1 MTKVIKNKKKGFT
14 VSLEIEVSQETIER
28 ALEQTFTRVSKS
40 ARIPGFRKGKAPRNV
55 FEKHYGKGVL
65 LKDGISDAVNMGYAQ
80 AIQTL
85 SLDVVDYPKNVEIGE
100 YKENEPLIFKCDV
113 DVKPDVKLGKYKGVK
128 VSKDPDSAT
137 DEQLNE
143 QVKTLQDNA
152 AEYEHSEEASSD
164 GDMLTINIS
173 ASEQGTPID
182 LWTKENMTLK
192 IGLKNFGEDVDK
204 ELIGIKPSETKS
216 FEVTYPEDYAKE
228 DVAGKLVSFSVT
240 VVDVRKK
247 QLPPLDD
254 AFAEKVSNKKHST
267 FTDFKESLKTEL
279 DARAKSASE
288 EKLRVELLDK
298 IAEDS
303 KMDIP
308 NGMIESEIDNDIR
321 QYEQQ
326 IRQSGGNL
334 QQYLNL
340 IGQSDQQF
348 REQLRPNA
356 EKRVKSTLVLDAII
370 EKESIAVSDEEIKE
384 EVKKLLP
391 HADTEEKINQEMSRL
406 NLDGFKKMLR
416 QRKAVTFIVEN
427 AKISK

>member
-28 ALEQTFTRVSKS
+28 ALEQTFKRVSKS

-113 DVKPDVKLGKYKGVK
+113 DVKPDIKLGKYKGVK
-128 VSKDPDSAT
+128 VSKDPDSVT

-173 ASEQGTPID
+173 ASVQGTHID

-204 ELIGIKPSETKS
+204 EVIGLKPSETKS

-267 FTDFKESLKTEL
+267 FTDFKESLK
-279 DARAKSASE
+279 
-288 EKLRVELLDK
+288 KLMK
-298 IAEDS
+298 
-303 KMDIP
+303 
-308 NGMIESEIDNDIR
+308 
-321 QYEQQ
+321 
-326 IRQSGGNL
+326 
-334 QQYLNL
+334 
-340 IGQSDQQF
+340 
-348 REQLRPNA
+348 
-356 EKRVKSTLVLDAII
+356 
-370 EKESIAVSDEEIKE
+370 
-384 EVKKLLP
+384 
-391 HADTEEKINQEMSRL
+391 
-406 NLDGFKKMLR
+406 
-416 QRKAVTFIVEN
+416 
-427 AKISK
+427 